1 MPPLLRVLWVL
12 PVSLPAAALAL
23 LGRATGGHLALQD
36 GVLEAAGGVLPPVLT
51 LLNPRLRI
59 AAITLGHVV
68 LARTRDDLERTRTHE
83 RVHVRQFERWG
94 PLFPLLALGAG
105 AVMFLRGRRAYWD
118 NPYEQEARE
127 AEG

>member
-94 PLFPLLALGAG
+94 PLFPLLYLGAG

>member
-94 PLFPLLALGAG
+94 PFFPLLYLGAG